1 MDDDLNP
8 EIPDDA
14 SELEFLQQE
23 QDIAK
28 FEAGYDE
35 PIDNKFLHN
44 YIGARQ
50 MSYGGD
56 ELQIIEDTAFSKI
69 MDYMDANDIHYSDIN
84 VYDFIPEDKRLS
96 PYLIFQ
102 QGVRNEYYTDD
113 FVEYMIAVTRRTP
126 SGIYDANLDEVIP
139 APPSH
144 HMAEYALKAANAKG
158 PEAKLIEQAKII
170 GGEYTDADLKK
181 LKFKKFF
188 MGISITAKPRD
199 VVIRFVNNLFPG
211 GSYEAYLEESQRVA
225 MEKMGMTP
233 EGDWLPEVK
242 EKMIIKSTDVDGNV
256 TYTDFYGN
264 EVSPD
269 DPRISDKSKLEDLEE
284 QFKTP
289 MEDLPPEE
297 QVKRMVDEGI
307 LTEYEGE
314 QALDKKGN
322 WAVREIDDITVKGI
336 FTSTPTDVR
345 GPSFVY
351 AEIREIEDFIE
362 YNRRDIPA
370 YGTSDA
376 LIDDIKQT
384 IKDKGY
390 VFDTDE
396 VYRSAIAFPVG
407 VDINGN
413 IQIAEG
419 NHRLTAALEVA
430 KETGKNIY
438 VPIYVYPGGTQVGS
452 QEAAYRGKFRTVN
465 PQDLHSALYQLF
477 IDVGADEYSANEKV
491 GKEFGTVRQ
500 YTGSNYLGAGGS
512 GGNSTSQE
520 NIKKFF
526 DAIGVNTYTYRNLPE
541 DNIFKTG
548 SNVFKNV
555 QESTLAPGETYY
567 HSRLEP
573 LDTVEGKHFGT
584 YDAAVARASLQ
595 YGNENITS
603 FYSRALDEAYDFLTD
618 EISNLELREV
628 NGELKLPLVDNM
640 QYQVEVENAAVPPKS
655 KMWTWDIRTN
665 GEDTIVLGYID
676 AENGLYY
683 KIDEFFVDTI
693 DLEQAGA
700 KTMGDIDIEYIFGSR
715 ESFTTRDYYI
725 GILQEAEPVD
735 VSKAKFN
742 FADNYELHKTV
753 LKSDAV
759 VLDMSDAEI
768 TLDYDVRLRGEDKLT
783 SKTST
788 VSSEFLQY
796 RMFTNEDPS
805 FFTRM
810 KSIKIG
816 DKIYKPEGEY
826 FKSNQEIVDVVTNNA
841 DVIVYT
847 NEIED
852 PGSKSIYINNPDAV
866 ETTIADQNEL
876 TEFNNDV
883 KRKYVSTTVYDENI
897 NLLKALE
904 RNNITQE
911 LYNELSTI
919 NDGPAL
925 LETRFK
931 YEFTQIPDETP
942 RGYSVIKNKPQW
954 QYDVVK
960 PNKIFHPSKMTSA
973 FGSLSKDGKEIINA
987 YVKGTMTDK
996 QATRLFIFLA
1006 SHSDLP
1012 AWGFGKSYSAR
1023 DAIGDIAKIGI
1034 MSDRPLDRVLPMGEP
1049 FMEKEFLNKI
1059 AMRNS
1064 DFFQAFDANAIKSE
1078 QLALRM
1084 LVDMQMERGQF
1095 TNFKERMRQVLIDEH
1110 NKIYRQNPNDY
1121 FILWRGGGLNR
1132 FNTWQSFSK
1141 RQEAAM
1147 GVMLQVK
1154 QQGAGQ
1160 GGKLETYVLSKN
1172 NFIDLDSLGLSHGNE
1187 QEVIVLTEAATK
1199 PGAKI
1204 PDGLDDAKQIDAY
1217 IDSWAIR
1224 ASEPEFYPKKGFA
1237 ITNISQ
1243 QLNQL
1248 GQGTQQFFTDVIQGM
1263 GDQAPKAAYEQLIDF
1278 NNKQLDT
1285 AQDIYNKFVV
1295 QGGDFNQHIFTSIPT
1310 FYEAQ
1315 IVKGVALSN
1324 MLNNFEKVNVTTDIA
1339 GRESPKIKVLDIG
1352 ATEGTWSK
1360 LLGSLNNNL
1369 EIDVLEPNPA
1379 AKKIFDESDQVDN
1392 VFFRQNAFSYL
1403 PEDQGKYFMEEG
1415 GSRNVNFFN
1424 FGAGEL
1430 VQYKYDVVHESMTF
1444 QFLDSNRKAQINF
1457 IADNVLTS
1465 NGILIIEEK
1474 FDADDAL
1481 YQYNEDLKNNW
1492 KSQYYTPEQ
1501 LATKHSQVV
1510 NDMGYNQISRREM
1523 ETILNSKFRYVN
1535 QYWSSGNFAG
1545 FVASNNPLAD
1555 TFVDEI
1561 NALDVSLTDHEF
1573 STNPTDEEIKYA
1585 INKQVEG
1592 SGINPDLHKAVVA
1605 DMVDKNAGFINKVTD
1620 GLLGVYKGARS
1631 VGLAALGLG
1640 LKGLSKAAPVLE
1652 PGDVLIEKALQKSTP
1667 QIGRYASRLGF
1678 GFLPIKSIVPNY
1690 LALEIGMAAAE
1701 FVSAAMYAYNDY
1713 ATAQRGGYMY
1723 EYQNIDGKTRYVPVK
1738 QEDGT
1743 PVYQPALNTYDFFR
1757 TPPGQEAIKDFN
1769 YNDFF
1774 LKELEKERVTQYSP
1788 GWSLSKAIFGLF
1800 GTMVDEQAK
1809 LSEQTRGDV
1818 GQALLTGIGK

>member
-8 EIPDDA
+8 EIPLDDIRILNDSGVSDQVDNIMA
-14 SELEFLQQE
+14 AKINDLYQTDG
-23 QDIAK
+23 DI
-28 FEAGYDE
+28 E
-35 PIDNKFLHN
+35 
-44 YIGARQ
+44 
-50 MSYGGD
+50 S
-56 ELQIIEDTAFSKI
+56 FSKYLNNLTPDTFTEQEKI
-69 MDYMDANDIHYSDIN
+69 KSILNYGKKGTGLRNTLRSINDGIGSR
-84 VYDFIPEDKRLS
+84 PEIVFDESR
-96 PYLIFQ
+96 I
-102 QGVRNEYYTDD
+102 DD
-113 FVEYMIAVTRRTP
+113 LGYVTWK
-126 SGIYDANLDEVIP
+126 NLQ
-139 APPSH
+139 H
-144 HMAEYALKAANAKG
+144 EYASFQPSPNNVDGFELVKNLVKEG
-158 PEAKLIEQAKII
+158 NEIDFESM
-170 GGEYTDADLKK
+170 T
-181 LKFKKFF
+181 
-188 MGISITAKPRD
+188 D
-199 VVIRFVNNLFPG
+199 VVIPDTPTNVVDYQDTGIG
-211 GSYEAYLEESQRVA
+211 GRPLEIENGVPVDKEGNPIKSIGNADETVTIYRVV
-225 MEKMGMTP
+225 P
-233 EGDWLPEVK
+233 EGVGSVNANDWVFINKGQAEEALK
-242 EKMIIKSTDVDGNV
+242 NANANVDGN
-256 TYTDFYGN
+256 FN
-264 EVSPD
+264 LIEMEVSRGDVYPST
-269 DPRISDKSKLEDLEE
+269 RGNLEMGYFPKD
-284 QFKTP
+284 TP
-289 MEDLPPEE
+289 
-297 QVKRMVDEGI
+297 
-307 LTEYEGE
+307 T
-314 QALDKKGN
+314 LDKKGN
-322 WAVREIDDITVKGI
+322 WAVREIDDINIKGI

-351 AEIREIEDFIE
+351 AEIRELEDFIE

-370 YGTSDA
+370 YETSSE
-376 LIDDIKQT
+376 LINDIKVT
-384 IKDKGY
+384 IKDRGY
-390 VFDTDE
+390 VYDTNE

-430 KETGKNIY
+430 NETGKNIY

-465 PQDLHSALYQLF
+465 SRDLHSALYELF

-491 GKEFGTVRQ
+491 GKEFNTVRQ

-526 DAIGVNTYTYRNLPE
+526 DKIGVKTYTFRNLPE

-548 SNVFKNV
+548 SNVFKDI
-555 QESTLAPGETYY
+555 QESTLTPGETYY

-573 LDTVEGKHFGT
+573 LDTAQGKHFGT
-584 YDAAVARASLQ
+584 LDAAIARASLQ

-603 FYSRALDEAYDFLTD
+603 FYSRALDGAYDFILD
-618 EISNLELREV
+618 EIPNMELREV
-628 NGELKLPLVDNM
+628 DGELKLPFVDNM
-640 QYQVEVENAAVPPKS
+640 QYQVELENAAVPPKS
-655 KMWTWDIRTN
+655 KTWTWDIRTN
-665 GEDTIVLGYID
+665 GEDTIILGYID
-676 AENGLYY
+676 EDYGEYY

-693 DLEQAGA
+693 DLEQSGA
-700 KTMGDIDIEYIFGSR
+700 RTMGDIDVEYIFGNR
-715 ESFTTRDYYI
+715 ESFTSQEYYI
-725 GILQEAEPVD
+725 KALQEAEPLD
-735 VSKAKFN
+735 VSKARFN
-742 FADNYELHKTV
+742 FADTYELHKTI
-753 LKSDAV
+753 LKPDAV
-759 VLDMSDAEI
+759 IFDMSDAEV
-768 TLDYDVRLRGEDKLT
+768 TLDYDVRLRGQEKLT
-783 SKTST
+783 TETAT

-796 RMFTNEDPS
+796 RMFTDNDPS
-805 FFTRM
+805 FFSRM

-816 DKIYKPEGEY
+816 DKIYKPEGQY
-826 FKSNQEIVDVVTNNA
+826 FKSNQEIVDVITNNA

-866 ETTIADQNEL
+866 ETTIADQSEL

-883 KRKYVSTTVYDENI
+883 KRKYVSTTVYDENT
-897 NLLKALE
+897 NLLKSLD
-904 RNNITQE
+904 NKTITQE
-911 LYNELSTI
+911 LYNELTTI

-925 LETRFK
+925 IETRYK
-931 YEFTQIPDETP
+931 YEQTRIDDESIA
-942 RGYSVIKNKPQW
+942 RGFRYVKDKPQW

-960 PNKIFHPSKMTSA
+960 PNKIFHPSKITSA

-1006 SHSDLP
+1006 SHSDFP
-1012 AWGFGKSYSAR
+1012 AWGFGKSYSSR

-1034 MSDRPLDRVLPMGEP
+1034 MSDRPLDRVLPMNKP
-1049 FMEKEFLNKI
+1049 FLEKEFLNKI
-1059 AMRNS
+1059 SSRNS
-1064 DFFQAFDANAIKSE
+1064 DFFQAFDSNAIKSE

-1084 LVDMQMERGQF
+1084 LVDMQQEQGQF
-1095 TNFKERMRQVLIDEH
+1095 TNLKERMRQVLIDEH
-1110 NKIYRQNPNDY
+1110 NKIYKQNPNDY
-1121 FILWRGGGLNR
+1121 FILWRGGNLNR

-1141 RQEAAM
+1141 RSEAAF

-1160 GGKLETYVLSKN
+1160 GGKLDTYVLNKN
-1172 NFIDLDSLGLSHGNE
+1172 NFIDLDALGLSHGKE
-1187 QEVIVLTEAATK
+1187 QEVIVLTEAANR

-1204 PDGLDDAKQIDAY
+1204 PDGLEDANQIENY
-1217 IDSWAIR
+1217 IDSWVIR
-1224 ASEPEFYPKKGFA
+1224 ANEPEFFPKKGFA

-1263 GDQAPKAAYEQLIDF
+1263 GDQAPKTAYQQLIEL
-1278 NNKQLDT
+1278 NNNQLET

-1295 QGGDFNQHIFTSIPT
+1295 QGADFNQHIFTSIPT

-1315 IVKGVALSN
+1315 VVKGVALSN
-1324 MLNNFEKVNVTTDIA
+1324 MLNNFEKINVSPTAT
-1339 GRESPKIKVLDIG
+1339 ETPKIKVLDIG

-1379 AKKIFDESDQVDN
+1379 AKQIFEESDQVDN

-1415 GSRNVNFFN
+1415 GNRNINFFN
-1424 FGAGEL
+1424 FGVGED
-1430 VQYKYDVVHESMTF
+1430 VQFRYDVVHESMTF

-1457 IADNVLTS
+1457 IADNVLND

-1474 FDADDAL
+1474 FSGDDAVG
-1481 YQYNEDLKNNW
+1481 QYNEELKNNW

-1501 LATKHSQVV
+1501 LNSKQNQVLTE
-1510 NDMGYNQISRREM
+1510 MGRNQVSLLEM
-1523 ETILNSKFRYVN
+1523 ETILNSKFKYVN

-1561 NALDVSLTDHEF
+1561 NALDVSLTNHEF

-1585 INKQVEG
+1585 IKKQVEG

-1620 GLLGVYKGARS
+1620 GLLNVYKGARS

-1652 PGDVLIEKALQKSTP
+1652 PGDILIEKALQKSTP
-1667 QIGRYASRLGF
+1667 QIGKYASRLGF
-1678 GFLPIKSIVPNY
+1678 GFLPIKNIVPNY
-1690 LALEIGMAAAE
+1690 MALEIGMAAAE

-1713 ATAQRGGYMY
+1713 AKTQKGGYLY
-1723 EYQNIDGKTRYVPVK
+1723 EYQNIDGKTRYVPVR

-1757 TPPGQEAIKDFN
+1757 TPPGQEAIEDFN

-1774 LKELEKERVTQYSP
+1774 LRELEKERVSQYSP
-1788 GWSLSKAIFGLF
+1788 GWGLSKAIFGLF

-1809 LSEQTRGDV
+1809 ISEQTRGDK

>member
-8 EIPDDA
+8 EIPD
-14 SELEFLQQE
+14 
-23 QDIAK
+23 
-28 FEAGYDE
+28 
-35 PIDNKFLHN
+35 
-44 YIGARQ
+44 
-50 MSYGGD
+50 
-56 ELQIIEDTAFSKI
+56 
-69 MDYMDANDIHYSDIN
+69 
-84 VYDFIPEDKRLS
+84 
-96 PYLIFQ
+96 
-102 QGVRNEYYTDD
+102 
-113 FVEYMIAVTRRTP
+113 
-126 SGIYDANLDEVIP
+126 
-139 APPSH
+139 
-144 HMAEYALKAANAKG
+144 
-158 PEAKLIEQAKII
+158 
-170 GGEYTDADLKK
+170 
-181 LKFKKFF
+181 
-188 MGISITAKPRD
+188 
-199 VVIRFVNNLFPG
+199 
-211 GSYEAYLEESQRVA
+211 
-225 MEKMGMTP
+225 
-233 EGDWLPEVK
+233 
-242 EKMIIKSTDVDGNV
+242 
-256 TYTDFYGN
+256 
-264 EVSPD
+264 
-269 DPRISDKSKLEDLEE
+269 
-284 QFKTP
+284 
-289 MEDLPPEE
+289 
-297 QVKRMVDEGI
+297 
-307 LTEYEGE
+307 
-314 QALDKKGN
+314 
-322 WAVREIDDITVKGI
+322 DDITVKGI
-336 FTSTPTDVR
+336 FTSTPTDVK

-362 YNRRDIPA
+362 YNRRDLPA

-384 IKDKGY
+384 IKDRGY

-526 DAIGVNTYTYRNLPE
+526 DAIGVNTYTYKNLPE
-541 DNIFKTG
+541 DNVFKTG
-548 SNVFKNV
+548 SNVFKDV

-603 FYSRALDEAYDFLTD
+603 FYSRALDEAYDFLLD
-618 EISNLELREV
+618 EISNLELQEV

-655 KMWTWDIRTN
+655 KMWTWDIKTN
-665 GEDTIVLGYID
+665 AEDTIVLGYID

-683 KIDEFFVDTI
+683 KIDEFYVDTI

-759 VLDMSDAEI
+759 VLDMSNAEV

-783 SKTST
+783 SRTST

-796 RMFTNEDPS
+796 KMFTDKDPS

-816 DKIYKPEGEY
+816 DKIYKPEGQY

-904 RNNITQE
+904 KNNITQE
-911 LYNELSTI
+911 LYNELTTI

-1110 NKIYRQNPNDY
+1110 NKIYKQNPNDY

-1187 QEVIVLTEAATK
+1187 QEVIVLTEAAIK

-1295 QGGDFNQHIFTSIPT
+1295 QGADFNQHIFNSIPT

-1324 MLNNFEKVNVTTDIA
+1324 MLNNFEKVNVTS
-1339 GRESPKIKVLDIG
+1339 ESPKIKVLDIG

-1360 LLGSLNNNL
+1360 LLGSLNSNL
-1369 EIDVLEPNPA
+1369 EVDVLEPNPA
-1379 AKKIFDESDQVDN
+1379 AKKVFEESEQVDN
-1392 VFFRQNAFSYL
+1392 VFFKQNAFSYL

-1415 GSRNVNFFN
+1415 GSKNINFFN

-1457 IADNVLTS
+1457 IADNVLND

-1474 FDADDAL
+1474 FDAVDAL

-1510 NDMGYNQISRREM
+1510 NDMGYNQVSRLEM

-1545 FVASNNPLAD
+1545 FIASNNPLAD

-1561 NALDVSLTDHEF
+1561 NALDVSLTNHEF

-1585 INKQVEG
+1585 VKKQVEG

-1605 DMVDKNAGFINKVTD
+1605 DMVDKNAGFLNKVTD
-1620 GLLGVYKGARS
+1620 GLFNVYKGARS

-1652 PGDVLIEKALQKSTP
+1652 PGDVLIEKALEKTTP

-1678 GFLPIKSIVPNY
+1678 GFLP
-1690 LALEIGMAAAE
+1690 
-1701 FVSAAMYAYNDY
+1701 
-1713 ATAQRGGYMY
+1713 
-1723 EYQNIDGKTRYVPVK
+1723 
-1738 QEDGT
+1738 
-1743 PVYQPALNTYDFFR
+1743 
-1757 TPPGQEAIKDFN
+1757 
-1769 YNDFF
+1769 
-1774 LKELEKERVTQYSP
+1774 LK
-1788 GWSLSKAIFGLF
+1788 I
-1800 GTMVDEQAK
+1800 
-1809 LSEQTRGDV
+1809 
-1818 GQALLTGIGK
+1818 

>member
-50 MSYGGD
+50 MSYGDD

-69 MDYMDANDIHYSDIN
+69 MDYMDANDIHYSDID

-102 QGVRNEYYTDD
+102 QGLRNEYYTDD

-126 SGIYDANLDEVIP
+126 SGIYDANLDEVID

-144 HMAEYALKAANAKG
+144 HMAEYALKAADAKG

-170 GGEYTDADLKK
+170 GGEYTDAALKK
-181 LKFKKFF
+181 LKFRKFF
-188 MGISITAKPRD
+188 MGVSITAKPRD

-242 EKMIIKSTDVDGNV
+242 EKIIIKTTDIDGNV

-322 WAVREIDDITVKGI
+322 WAVREIDDISVKGI

-362 YNRRDIPA
+362 YNRRDLPA

-384 IKDKGY
+384 IKKRGY

-491 GKEFGTVRQ
+491 GKEFNTVKQ

-548 SNVFKNV
+548 VN
-555 QESTLAPGETYY
+555 
-567 HSRLEP
+567 P
-573 LDTVEGKHFGT
+573 LIDTT
-584 YDAAVARASLQ
+584 T
-595 YGNENITS
+595 TS
-603 FYSRALDEAYDFLTD
+603 
-618 EISNLELREV
+618 
-628 NGELKLPLVDNM
+628 
-640 QYQVEVENAAVPPKS
+640 
-655 KMWTWDIRTN
+655 
-665 GEDTIVLGYID
+665 
-676 AENGLYY
+676 
-683 KIDEFFVDTI
+683 
-693 DLEQAGA
+693 DLE
-700 KTMGDIDIEYIFGSR
+700 
-715 ESFTTRDYYI
+715 
-725 GILQEAEPVD
+725 
-735 VSKAKFN
+735 
-742 FADNYELHKTV
+742 EL
-753 LKSDAV
+753 
-759 VLDMSDAEI
+759 
-768 TLDYDVRLRGEDKLT
+768 
-783 SKTST
+783 
-788 VSSEFLQY
+788 
-796 RMFTNEDPS
+796 
-805 FFTRM
+805 
-810 KSIKIG
+810 IKI
-816 DKIYKPEGEY
+816 
-826 FKSNQEIVDVVTNNA
+826 NR
-841 DVIVYT
+841 
-847 NEIED
+847 
-852 PGSKSIYINNPDAV
+852 
-866 ETTIADQNEL
+866 TTDTPIT
-876 TEFNNDV
+876 TE
-883 KRKYVSTTVYDENI
+883 
-897 NLLKALE
+897 
-904 RNNITQE
+904 
-911 LYNELSTI
+911 
-919 NDGPAL
+919 PAL

-931 YEFTQIPDETP
+931 YEFTQIPDDTP

-1187 QEVIVLTEAATK
+1187 QEVIVLTEAAIK

-1263 GDQAPKAAYEQLIDF
+1263 GDQAPQKAYEQLIDF

-1324 MLNNFEKVNVTTDIA
+1324 MLNNFEKVNVTS
-1339 GRESPKIKVLDIG
+1339 ESPKIKVLDIG

-1360 LLGSLNNNL
+1360 LLGSLNSNL
-1369 EIDVLEPNPA
+1369 EVDVLEPNPA
-1379 AKKIFDESDQVDN
+1379 AKKIFEESDQVDN

-1415 GSRNVNFFN
+1415 GSRNINFFN
-1424 FGAGEL
+1424 FGAGED
-1430 VQYKYDVVHESMTF
+1430 VQFKYDVVHESMTF

-1457 IADNVLTS
+1457 IAENVLND

-1474 FDADDAL
+1474 FDVDDAVG
-1481 YQYNEDLKNNW
+1481 QYNEQLKNDW

-1501 LATKHSQVV
+1501 LNSKQNQVLTE
-1510 NDMGYNQISRREM
+1510 MGRNQISRLEM
-1523 ETILNSKFRYVN
+1523 ETILNTKFKYVN

-1561 NALDVSLTDHEF
+1561 NALDISLTNHEF

-1585 INKQVEG
+1585 VKKQVEG
-1592 SGINPDLHKAVVA
+1592 TGINPDLHKAVVA

-1620 GLLGVYKGARS
+1620 GLLGIYKGARS

-1667 QIGRYASRLGF
+1667 QIGKYASRLGF
-1678 GFLPIKSIVPNY
+1678 GFLPIRSIVPNY
-1690 LALEIGMAAAE
+1690 MALEIGMAAAE
-1701 FVSAAMYAYNDY
+1701 FVSAAMYAYSDY
-1713 ATAQRGGYMY
+1713 AKAQKGGYMY
-1723 EYQNIDGKTRYVPVK
+1723 EYQNIDGKTRYVPVR

>member
-8 EIPDDA
+8 EIPD
-14 SELEFLQQE
+14 
-23 QDIAK
+23 
-28 FEAGYDE
+28 
-35 PIDNKFLHN
+35 
-44 YIGARQ
+44 
-50 MSYGGD
+50 
-56 ELQIIEDTAFSKI
+56 
-69 MDYMDANDIHYSDIN
+69 
-84 VYDFIPEDKRLS
+84 
-96 PYLIFQ
+96 
-102 QGVRNEYYTDD
+102 
-113 FVEYMIAVTRRTP
+113 
-126 SGIYDANLDEVIP
+126 
-139 APPSH
+139 
-144 HMAEYALKAANAKG
+144 
-158 PEAKLIEQAKII
+158 
-170 GGEYTDADLKK
+170 
-181 LKFKKFF
+181 
-188 MGISITAKPRD
+188 
-199 VVIRFVNNLFPG
+199 
-211 GSYEAYLEESQRVA
+211 
-225 MEKMGMTP
+225 
-233 EGDWLPEVK
+233 
-242 EKMIIKSTDVDGNV
+242 
-256 TYTDFYGN
+256 
-264 EVSPD
+264 
-269 DPRISDKSKLEDLEE
+269 
-284 QFKTP
+284 
-289 MEDLPPEE
+289 
-297 QVKRMVDEGI
+297 
-307 LTEYEGE
+307 
-314 QALDKKGN
+314 
-322 WAVREIDDITVKGI
+322 DDITVKGI
-336 FTSTPTDVR
+336 FTSTPTDVK

-362 YNRRDIPA
+362 YNRRDLPA

-384 IKDKGY
+384 IKDRGY

-500 YTGSNYLGAGGS
+500 YTGDNYLGAGGS
-512 GGNSTSQE
+512 GGKSTSQE

-526 DAIGVNTYTYRNLPE
+526 DAIGVNTYTYKNLPE
-541 DNIFKTG
+541 DNVFKTG
-548 SNVFKNV
+548 SNVFKDV

-603 FYSRALDEAYDFLTD
+603 FYSRALDEAYDFLLD
-618 EISNLELREV
+618 EISNLELQEV

-655 KMWTWDIRTN
+655 KMWTWDIKTN
-665 GEDTIVLGYID
+665 AEDTIVLGYID

-683 KIDEFFVDTI
+683 KIDEFYVDTI

-759 VLDMSDAEI
+759 VLDMSNAEV

-783 SKTST
+783 SRTST

-796 RMFTNEDPS
+796 KMFTDKDPS

-816 DKIYKPEGEY
+816 DKIYKPEGQY

-904 RNNITQE
+904 KNNITQE
-911 LYNELSTI
+911 LYNELTTI

-1187 QEVIVLTEAATK
+1187 QEVIVLTEAAIK

-1295 QGGDFNQHIFTSIPT
+1295 QGADFNQHIFTSIPT

-1324 MLNNFEKVNVTTDIA
+1324 MLNNFEKVNVTS
-1339 GRESPKIKVLDIG
+1339 ESPKIKVLDIG

-1360 LLGSLNNNL
+1360 LLGSLNSNL
-1369 EIDVLEPNPA
+1369 EVDVLEPNPA
-1379 AKKIFDESDQVDN
+1379 AKKVFEESEQVDN
-1392 VFFRQNAFSYL
+1392 VFFKQNAFSYL

-1415 GSRNVNFFN
+1415 GSKNINFFN

-1457 IADNVLTS
+1457 IADNVLND

-1474 FDADDAL
+1474 FDAVDAL

-1510 NDMGYNQISRREM
+1510 NDMGYNQVSRLEM

-1545 FVASNNPLAD
+1545 FIASNNPLAD

-1561 NALDVSLTDHEF
+1561 NALDVSLTNHEF

-1585 INKQVEG
+1585 VKKQVEG

-1605 DMVDKNAGFINKVTD
+1605 DMVDKNAGFLNKVTD
-1620 GLLGVYKGARS
+1620 GLFNVYKGARS

-1652 PGDVLIEKALQKSTP
+1652 PGDVLIEKALEKTTP

-1678 GFLPIKSIVPNY
+1678 GFLPIKNLRDNY
-1690 LALEIGMAAAE
+1690 WALEIGMAAAE
-1701 FVSAAMYAYNDY
+1701 FISAAMYAYNDY
-1713 ATAQRGGYMY
+1713 ATAQRGGYIY
-1723 EYQNIDGKTRYVPVK
+1723 EYQNIDGKTRYVPVR

-1743 PVYQPALNTYDFFR
+1743 PIYQPALNTYDFFR

-1774 LKELEKERVTQYSP
+1774 LKELEKERVSQYSP

-1809 LSEQTRGDV
+1809 ISEQTRGDV

>member
-69 MDYMDANDIHYSDIN
+69 MDYMDANDIHYSDID

-170 GGEYTDADLKK
+170 GGEYTDAALKK

-188 MGISITAKPRD
+188 MGVSITAKPRD

-370 YGTSDA
+370 YGKSDA

-452 QEAAYRGKFRTVN
+452 KEAAYRGKFRTVN

-491 GKEFGTVRQ
+491 GKEFNTVRQ

-548 SNVFKNV
+548 SNVFKDV

-735 VSKAKFN
+735 VSKAKVN
-742 FADNYELHKTV
+742 FSDNYELHKTV

-1424 FGAGEL
+1424 FGAGED
-1430 VQYKYDVVHESMTF
+1430 VQFKYDVVHESMTF

-1510 NDMGYNQISRREM
+1510 NDMGYNQISRLEI
-1523 ETILNSKFRYVN
+1523 ETILNTKFRYVN

-1545 FVASNNPLAD
+1545 FIASNNPLAD

-1561 NALDVSLTDHEF
+1561 NALDISLTDHEF